1 MQTII
6 SLWIVSIEI
15 TSKSNLNETV
25 AQTETF
31 ISGYRKIYSAEA
43 DLTEDNNS
51 AVVTHMM

>member
-31 ISGYRKIYSAEA
+31 ISGYRKIYSACLLVNVQIEKNF
-43 DLTEDNNS
+43 LI
-51 AVVTHMM
+51 